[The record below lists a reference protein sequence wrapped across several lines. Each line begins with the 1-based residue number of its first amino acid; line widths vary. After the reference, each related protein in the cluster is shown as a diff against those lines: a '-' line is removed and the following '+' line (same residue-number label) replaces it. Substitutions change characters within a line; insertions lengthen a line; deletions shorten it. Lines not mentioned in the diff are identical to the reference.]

1 MSSLF
6 VTLYPP
12 QRKAIFILAVVVAV
26 VMTLIMNVIGKPL
39 ITTAAP
45 AGIVS
50 FEMAGTSSQA
60 QIILDSWDTR
70 AKQFAAFS
78 LGFDYLYMLAYAT
91 AISLGCLLTALAI
104 QEQSWPFGS
113 LGAPIALG
121 MWLAAAFD
129 AVENLALSFI
139 LLGGAAAEIWPA
151 IARFCAL
158 VKFSLIF
165 IGLIYV
171 FFGLASG
178 VVRRRAR

>member
-6 VTLYPP
+6 LTLNPP
-12 QRKAIFILAVVVAV
+12 QRQRYFILAVVAAV
-26 VMTLIMNVIGKPL
+26 IMTILMNVIGKPL
-39 ITTAAP
+39 ITAAAP

-60 QIILDSWDTR
+60 QIILDSWDAR
-70 AKQFAAFS
+70 AKLFAAFS
-78 LGFDYLYMLAYAT
+78 LGFDYLYMLVYAT
-91 AISLGCLLTALAI
+91 AISLGCLLTTLVI
-104 QEQSWPFGS
+104 HEHSWPFS
-113 LGAPIALG
+113 TLGAPIALG

-139 LLGGAAAEIWPA
+139 LLGGSAAEIWPA
-151 IARFCAL
+151 LARSCAL

-171 FFGLASG
+171 FYGLAVG
-178 VVRRRAR
+178 LGRRRAH